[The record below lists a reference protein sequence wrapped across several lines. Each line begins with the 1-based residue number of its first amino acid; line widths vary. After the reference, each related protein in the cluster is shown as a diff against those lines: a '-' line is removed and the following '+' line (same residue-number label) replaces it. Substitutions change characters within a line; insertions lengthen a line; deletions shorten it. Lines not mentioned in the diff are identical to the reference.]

1 MDFASVANSVLLL
14 VVAGIG
20 GILITRRLDRL
31 ETKIDRVPTREE
43 FDALVR
49 RVDGLGRRVD
59 TEFAGLR
66 SDITQ
71 LAIALGTRP
80 RPQTG

>member
-20 GILITRRLDRL
+20 GILMTRRLDRL
-31 ETKIDRVPTREE
+31 EAKTDRLPTREE

-49 RVDGLGRRVD
+49 RVD
-59 TEFAGLR
+59 TEFAGVR
-66 SDITQ
+66 SDIAQ

>member
-14 VVAGIG
+14 AVAGIG

-31 ETKIDRVPTREE
+31 EAKIDRVPTREG

-49 RVDGLGRRVD
+49 RVD
-59 TEFAGLR
+59 TEFAGVR